1 MNCNINIQPIKN
13 QAEYLMLKKAME
25 HLKNVTQYYIDEF
38 GYDPSKPEESI
49 ELNDIRL
56 EPNETVNG
64 IGEIYQF
71 PYTGDSTNL
80 IMYGDKFRY
89 NYDRQELQLLMP
101 NDPKEGNEGNEGVE
115 YAIEV
120 PIEVWAM
127 NPRYCMEY
135 LIKEFERFLDLDN
148 SEDDFI
154 QESKS
159 KGVKITEDYN
169 IFINKPLKEFLATLD
184 GKTSIELKTSGD
196 LPHFGG
202 RVLQITWQYADKPIK
217 SIEETE
223 RGLIV
228 SLDR

>member
-1 MNCNINIQPIKN
+1 MNCNINVQPIKN
-13 QAEYLMLKKAME
+13 KAEYLMLKKAME
-25 HLKNVTQYYIDEF
+25 PLKNVTQYYIDEF
-38 GYDPSKPEESI
+38 EYDPSNPEESI
-49 ELNDIRL
+49 ELNVIHL
-56 EPNETVNG
+56 KPNEIVNG

-71 PYTGDSTNL
+71 PSTGYSPNL
-80 IMYGDKFRY
+80 IRYGDKFRY
-89 NYDRQELQLLMP
+89 NYDTQELEMLTFK
-101 NDPKEGNEGNEGVE
+101 DPNEGVE

-127 NPRYCMEY
+127 NPRYCMEC

-184 GKTSIELKTSGD
+184 GKTPIELKTSGD
-196 LPHFGG
+196 MPHFGG
-202 RVLQITWQYADKPIK
+202 RALQITWQYADKPIK